1 MVTEVLLNDVRINIT
16 NYQEE
21 VVHDKKTGEPLQSI
35 LFDFKVTS
43 EDYHKIT
50 TLLYENNFVVK
61 VPERN
66 LEFRGT
72 INHYS
77 TSITNLYEE
86 NAVGDFRVGLIE
98 VK

>member
-1 MVTEVLLNDVRINIT
+1 MVTEVILNDVRIKVSS
-16 NYQEE
+16 YQEE
-21 VVHDKKTGEPLQSI
+21 VVHDKKTGAPLQSI
-35 LFDFKVTS
+35 LFEFKVTS

-77 TSITNLYEE
+77 TSLTNLYEE
-86 NAVGDFRVGLIE
+86 NAVGDFRLGLIE